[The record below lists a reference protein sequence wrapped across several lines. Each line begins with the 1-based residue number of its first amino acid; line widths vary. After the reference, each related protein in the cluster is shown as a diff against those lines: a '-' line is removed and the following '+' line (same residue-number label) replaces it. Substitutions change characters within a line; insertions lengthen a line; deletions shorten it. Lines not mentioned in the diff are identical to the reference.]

1 MSHKSQSNATSLDTN
16 TEALEIIREEQGSP
30 TTSSVRITASKA
42 TAEDLLKCIC
52 RKYDEAVKEQIDL
65 DKLDEILKEKEAEL
79 RADYDKILAREKE
92 LIKERFDF
100 ILINEQTRAS
110 YMLREAHRER
120 QEKINALQSQ
130 LQCKNLAALMYVMC
144 TERRRS
150 RLEKLRIIRDYNA
163 YIEVLQN
170 ILTEGQDLIL
180 HLSRGYKTAARV
192 DHEWRE
198 KMKKIVGEFLS
209 FIYHFAGG
217 TPETNQYMLDLP
229 KLLKIDTPV
238 VDDPHEDPCEEEE
251 EGEGQ
256 EGAEENPVFEEPHET
271 SWWERLTDE
280 PRPFVMYGD
289 MAEFNPKQ
297 RKEVLTHLK
306 APKTAP
312 KRWQQYVFRDMFF
325 NNKCSNL
332 NKIKDL
338 YLEKLPVPV
347 KWECSYSP
355 VNDRDSNMKGNS
367 KQSIGNI
374 FRGNSVDIRG
384 NMGSI
389 LKIIAS
395 VPNGPVSAKTELLG
409 ARDSMELTSTTK
421 LKERISI
428 KPPEHVEVDEK
439 DTVINI
445 GKKRLSV
452 FDVQDEEET
461 VEPVAAEP
469 VHQEDEIVDE
479 SMSQLGSIHNDS
491 LSVIQTHVPEADHKI
506 NYERVCPM
514 EKCQRLQVDSFMR
527 SLPPYMRANPFTHF
541 EQTFDQYE
549 TCTPEQLEMLKQRIE
564 NKKVKEEEEL
574 SIESSPLSE
583 WVGRGVACQTS
594 NLSLDLPPCECYV
607 PSPTPVSS
615 NYTFNLQDLM
625 PVKHAMDAIHRECL
639 YDDNINFNRFKL
651 IGQDSRA
658 QVKEEEPKQEPKQD
672 FMKTR
677 YDEIKKILKQHPSLL
692 DIFQANTK

>member
-1 MSHKSQSNATSLDTN
+1 MSHKTQSNATSLDTN
-16 TEALEIIREEQGSP
+16 AEALEIIREEQGSP
-30 TTSSVRITASKA
+30 TVSSVSMKASKA
-42 TAEDLLKCIC
+42 ISEEMKKDILKCIC
-52 RKYDEAVKEQIDL
+52 RRYDEAYKGHIDA

-100 ILINEQTRAS
+100 ILVNEQTRAS

-120 QEKINALQSQ
+120 QEKISALQSQ

-170 ILTEGQDLIL
+170 ILVEGQDLIL

-198 KMKKIVGEFLS
+198 KMKKVVSEFLS

-217 TPETNQYMLDLP
+217 TPEANQYLLDLP
-229 KLLKIDTPV
+229 KLLKTEAPI
-238 VDDPHEDPCEEEE
+238 VDDPNEDPCEDEEDEE
-251 EGEGQ
+251 EGTESTQDSPEPEIPQ
-256 EGAEENPVFEEPHET
+256 ERP
-271 SWWERLTDE
+271 WWDKLTDE
-280 PRPFVMYGD
+280 PHPFVMYGD
-289 MAEFNPKQ
+289 MSEFNPTQ
-297 RKEVLTHLK
+297 RKEVLQHIK

-312 KRWQQYVFRDMFF
+312 KRWKQYVFRDMFF
-325 NNKCSNL
+325 QSNCGNL
-332 NKIKDL
+332 PKIKDL
-338 YLEKLPVPV
+338 YMDKLPVPV

-355 VNDRDSNMKGNS
+355 VNLDKDSNFKGNS
-367 KQSIGNI
+367 KLSIGNVL
-374 FRGNSVDIRG
+374 RGNSVDIRG

-395 VPNGPVSAKTELLG
+395 VPNGPVTAKTELLG

-428 KPPEHVEVDEK
+428 RPPETVEGDEK
-439 DTVINI
+439 TVLNI

-452 FDVQDEEET
+452 FDAQEEEECI
-461 VEPVAAEP
+461 EPTPATPA
-469 VHQEDEIVDE
+469 
-479 SMSQLGSIHNDS
+479 SIHNDS
-491 LSVIQTHVPEADHKI
+491 LSVIATHVPEVDHKI

-564 NKKVKEEEEL
+564 QKKNKEQEEESL
-574 SIESSPLSE
+574 DSSPISE
-583 WVGRGVACQTS
+583 WIGRGVACQTS
-594 NLSLDLPPCECYV
+594 NISLSLPPCTCYV

-651 IGQDSRA
+651 VGQDSRTL
-658 QVKEEEPKQEPKQD
+658 VKEENPKQD

-677 YDEIKKILKQHPSLL
+677 YDEIKKILREHPSLL